1 MSELFEGLAYLGNWV
16 YWLAFGVAVLTAV
29 FIRLLPGVSTSLVVA
44 PALPFIVANVED
56 PLIGIV
62 MLTTLTG
69 AGLMMR
75 SVSPVLFG
83 LPDSANYVTFLEGN
97 QLARRGQAAH
107 TLGAA
112 YSVSAIG
119 GLVGVLVFAS
129 ALLIGAPLVHWLL
142 SAFEGMAFVAIAL
155 FALVIPALLNSEAM
169 LKGLAAAALGLLLGT
184 SGLDPFEGPLRSAS
198 DGSDLWRSSFVTAAA
213 IGVLGLAEVIDLTVA
228 RQPLSLREMP
238 DSRSEVLR
246 GVCYGLGRWR
256 IAVRQGLFGGLVG
269 VMPGT
274 GTGLVHWLSYALGIS
289 LTKDKREFGRG
300 SLDGLLMAESA
311 VGAGVAGGGT
321 PTVLVGIPGSRAW
334 AFVLVVIL
342 SYGIAPGPRML
353 EQNGDIVAMIA
364 LSLALGMPAAAVIGM
379 LVTGR
384 LVKLARVPYP
394 VIGGILIPVFFLGF
408 TSTESLVGIYVMAA
422 AAVLGLVMKWCAWPR
437 PPLVLGFLI
446 GLTLSWV
453 TDALADRE
461 TVGMTV
467 WSSMPWPA
475 LAALPVAAVVAAVVF
490 KRGRL
495 GVPVARPD
503 DAGADAG
510 SAGGPAVSSDG
521 ESAAA
526 GARPRIAV
534 TLPSLFTMAVIA
546 VGLWG
551 LYVASTSPSSGW
563 VFTLLVSFA
572 VVGLGG
578 AQLAFDLRQSKPG
591 RIMDIGIRS
600 LGTAD
605 ARRTALFMAAM
616 MAVFMALLHVIGLRY
631 ATILFPLGPALL
643 FLEGRTRWIGAGVGV
658 ALLAAFNVA
667 LVLIEQH
674 AA

>member
-29 FIRLLPGVSTSLVVA
+29 LVRLLPGVSTSLVVA
-44 PALPFIVANVED
+44 PAMPFIVANVED
-56 PLIGIV
+56 ALIGIV
-62 MLTTLTG
+62 MLTTLAS
-69 AGLMMR
+69 AGVVMR
-75 SVSPVLFG
+75 SVTPVLFG
-83 LPDSANYVTFLEGN
+83 LPASANYVTFLEGN

-112 YSVSAIG
+112 FAVSAIG

-129 ALLIGAPLVHWLL
+129 ALLIGAPLVGRLL
-142 SAFEGMAFVAIAL
+142 SPFGFVAIGL
-155 FALVIPALLNSEAM
+155 FALVIVALLNSEAM

-184 SGLDPFEGPLRSAS
+184 SGLDPFEAPLRSAF
-198 DGSDLWRSSFVTAAA
+198 DGSDRWRSFFVTAAA
-213 IGVLGLAEVIDLTVA
+213 IGALGLTEVIDLTVT
-228 RQPLSLREMP
+228 RQPLSLRETP
-238 DSRSEVLR
+238 DSRSAVFR

-300 SLDGLLMAESA
+300 SLDGLLMADSA

-394 VIGGILIPVFFLGF
+394 VIGGIVIPVFFLGF
-408 TSTESLVGIYVMAA
+408 ASTESLVGIYVMAA
-422 AAVLGLVMKWCAWPR
+422 AAVLGLLMKWCKWPR
-437 PPLVLGFLI
+437 APFVI
-446 GLTLSWV
+446 GLSTSFVLTWV
-453 TDALADRE
+453 TDALAERE
-461 TVGMTV
+461 TVEMTV
-467 WSSMPWPA
+467 WFMLWPA
-475 LAALPVAAVVAAVVF
+475 LAALSVAAVVAAVVF

-495 GVPVARPD
+495 GVPIARPD
-503 DAGADAG
+503 KAGADAG
-510 SAGGPAVSSDG
+510 SAGGPAASSDG

-534 TLPSLFTMAVIA
+534 TLPSLFTLAVIA
-546 VGLWG
+546 AGLWG

-563 VFTLLVSFA
+563 VFPLLVSLA

-605 ARRTALFMAAM
+605 ARRAALLMAAM

-643 FLEGRTRWIGAGVGV
+643 FLEGRTRWISAGVGV

-674 AA
+674 TA

>member
-29 FIRLLPGVSTSLVVA
+29 LVRLLPGVSTSLVVA

-62 MLTTLTG
+62 MLTTLAS
-69 AGLMMR
+69 AGVVMR
-75 SVSPVLFG
+75 SVTPVLFG
-83 LPDSANYVTFLEGN
+83 LTNSANYVTFLEGN
-97 QLARRGQAAH
+97 QLARRGQTAH

-112 YSVSAIG
+112 FAVSAIG
-119 GLVGVLVFAS
+119 GLVGVFVFAS
-129 ALLIGAPLVHWLL
+129 ALLIGAPLVGRLL
-142 SAFEGMAFVAIAL
+142 SPFGFVAIGL
-155 FALVIPALLNSEAM
+155 FGLVIVALLNSEAM
-169 LKGLAAAALGLLLGT
+169 LKGLAAAALGVLLGT
-184 SGLDPFEGPLRSAS
+184 SGLDPFEGPLRSAF
-198 DGSDLWRSSFVTAAA
+198 DGSDRWRSFFVTAAA
-213 IGVLGLAEVIDLTVA
+213 IGALGLAEVIDLTVT
-228 RQPLSLREMP
+228 RQPLSLRETP
-238 DSRSEVLR
+238 GTRSEVLR
-246 GVCYGLGRWR
+246 GVCYGLRRWR
-256 IAVRQGLFGGLVG
+256 IAVRQGLFGALVG
-269 VMPGT
+269 AMPGT
-274 GTGLVHWLSYALGIS
+274 GTGMVHWLSYALGIF

-300 SLDGLLMAESA
+300 SLDGLLLAESA
-311 VGAGVAGGGT
+311 VGAGMAGGGT
-321 PTVLVGIPGSRAW
+321 PTVLFGIPGSGAW
-334 AFVLVVIL
+334 AFIL
-342 SYGIAPGPRML
+342 AALITFGIQPGPQML
-353 EQNGDIVAMIA
+353 EEHGDIAVMMVF
-364 LSLALGMPAAAVIGM
+364 SLALAMPAVAVIGV
-379 LVTGR
+379 LATGR
-384 LVKLARVPYP
+384 LVKLARIPYP

-408 TSTESLVGIYVMAA
+408 TSTESLVGMYVMAA
-422 AAVLGLVMKWCAWPR
+422 AAVLGLVMKWCKWPR
-437 PPLVLGFLI
+437 PPLVLGLLI

-453 TDALADRE
+453 TDALAERE

-475 LAALPVAAVVAAVVF
+475 LAVLSIAAVVAAVVF

-495 GVPVARPD
+495 GVPIARPD
-503 DAGADAG
+503 EAGADAG
-510 SAGGPAVSSDG
+510 STGGPAASSDSD
-521 ESAAA
+521 SAAA

-534 TLPSLFTMAVIA
+534 TLPSLFTVAVIA
-546 VGLWG
+546 AGVWG
-551 LYVASTSPSSGW
+551 LYETATAPSSGW
-563 VFTLLVSFA
+563 VFPLLVSFA

-578 AQLAFDLRQSKPG
+578 AQLAFNLRQSQPG

-600 LGTAD
+600 LGMAD
-605 ARRTALFMAAM
+605 ARRTALLMAAM